1 MARILVIDDDE
12 SLLLMMALMLKRAGH
27 EILQRQDARSGV
39 EAVLSEPVDL
49 VIVDVMM
56 PEVNGYQVCSFLK
69 QDARTQHIPVMIL
82 TALNEAEQRDNADD
96 AGADAFLTKPV
107 TLEILR
113 TEVNRLLA
121 NAPRNTATA

>member
-12 SLLLMMALMLKRAGH
+12 SLLQMMGLILKRAGH
-27 EILQRQDARSGV
+27 EILQRPDGRTGV
-39 EAVLSEPVDL
+39 EAVLSESVDL

-56 PEVNGYQVCSFLK
+56 PEVNGFQVCTFLK
-69 QDARTQHIPVMIL
+69 QDARTKHIPVMIL
-82 TALNEAEQRDNADD
+82 TALNEAEQRDNAED

-113 TEVNRLLA
+113 EEVNDLLA
-121 NAPRNTATA
+121 NGPRNKPGK